1 MFLKYLQQ
9 TKMAISQRGNPIIH
23 QVSFIVVM
31 AKGDFILFDGIDWCL
46 DDQIVCM
53 VCINFLS
60 SNK

>member
-1 MFLKYLQQ
+1 
-9 TKMAISQRGNPIIH
+9 MAISQRGNPIIH

-31 AKGDFILFDGIDWCL
+31 AKGDFILFDGVDWCL